1 VSSGEFLQYLSQ
13 ESAIHSEEGT
23 ATMDIAPDK
32 QNIDSLF
39 SNTVYYIDFY
49 QRDYKW
55 IEEPVKRLLDDVFYK
70 FNQEYLRCRN
80 LAPSKETITA
90 KYPWYYLNTYVTNTI
105 DGKVYVVD
113 GQQRLTTLTLILI
126 KLHHLAQQFNS
137 KTGKWLESKL
147 VGFSGMEHQFW
158 MNHERHKHVLE
169 ALKEGTDDLS
179 EIDTSSGIT
188 AVNLVKNYK
197 IIGGYLDQELIDQH
211 KLESFVF
218 YFLYRLVLINLAV
231 EQTDVPMVFE
241 VINDRGVRLR
251 PYEIIKGKLLGQID
265 KLELDQCDYN
275 GLWEH
280 QVRAINSYREDE
292 IDTFFR
298 YYLKAK
304 FSDTRKDGTR
314 FDGDYHRE
322 IFSHSMSGLL
332 HLTHNASG
340 VKAFLDNDFKYF
352 TALYLKLLAATK
364 TEQSAYPHVFLNR
377 LNEMDGQFLLI
388 LASCDFSDPEEAA
401 KIRTVAAEIDRL
413 FSLLQ
418 LQNAYDSNA
427 FAERL
432 YRISSEIRNQPVQEI
447 RAAFDRHLIEELSRQ
462 RSTTVSE
469 PFQYTF
475 FRNTGINLNTRFKR
489 YFFARIERFLAE
501 NTQMNMKHAIEDLVL
516 KTGHVNGF
524 HIEHILSHNDQNK
537 ALFDGNEELFEQE
550 RNRLGGLLLL
560 KGKDNISSNN
570 ELYENKL
577 QTYANTLY
585 WNETLRADTYKSKLD
600 MDALKKKFELDLHPI
615 GQFDQEALES
625 RQKLLFE
632 ISSLIWK

>member
-1 VSSGEFLQYLSQ
+1 
-13 ESAIHSEEGT
+13 
-23 ATMDIAPDK
+23 MDIAPDK
-32 QNIDSLF
+32 QNIDGVF

-55 IEEPVKRLLDDVFYK
+55 TEEPVKRLLDDIFYK
-70 FNQEYLRCRN
+70 FNQEYARRQD
-80 LAPSKETITA
+80 LAPSKEIITA

-113 GQQRLTTLTLILI
+113 GQQRLTTLTLVLI
-126 KLHHLAQQFNS
+126 KLYHLSRQFQS
-137 KTGKWLESKL
+137 KREKWLEGKL
-147 VGFSGMEHQFW
+147 VGYTDEGCQFW
-158 MNHERHKHVLE
+158 MNHERHRHVLE
-169 ALKEGTDDLS
+169 ALKDGVEDWNA
-179 EIDTSSGIT
+179 IDKSSGIT
-188 AVNLVKNYK
+188 ATNLVENYK
-197 IIGGYLDQELIDQH
+197 TISTYLNRELTDQH
-211 KLESFVF
+211 RLETFAL

-265 KLELDQCDYN
+265 KLELDQRDYN
-275 GLWEH
+275 GLWEY
-280 QVRAINSYREDE
+280 QVRAINGFYESRENE

-322 IFSHSMSGLL
+322 MFSLSMSSLL
-332 HLTHNASG
+332 HLTHDATG
-340 VKAFLDNDFKYF
+340 VKAFLDNNFKYF

-364 TEQSAYPHVFLNR
+364 TEQPAYPHAFLNR

-388 LASCDFSDPEEAA
+388 LSSCSLNDPEEEA
-401 KIRTVAAEIDRL
+401 KIRTVSAEIDRL

-418 LQNAYDSNA
+418 LQTAYDSNA

-432 YRISSEIRNQPVQEI
+432 YRISAEIRDKPVQDI
-447 RAAFDRHLIEELSRQ
+447 RPAFDRHLIEELCRQ
-462 RSTTVSE
+462 RSATVTE

-501 NTQMNMKHAIEDLVL
+501 NTNMGMKHEIEDLVL
-516 KTGHVNGF
+516 KTGPVNGF
-524 HIEHILSHNDQNK
+524 HIEHILSHNNQNK
-537 ALFDGNEELFEQE
+537 ALFDDNEELFEQE

-560 KGKDNISSNN
+560 RGRDNISSSN
-570 ELYENKL
+570 EVYTEKL
-577 QTYANTLY
+577 QTYASTLY
-585 WNETLRADTYKSKLD
+585 WNETLCADSYKSKLAMND
-600 MDALKKKFELDLHPI
+600 LKRNFNLDLRPYDSF
-615 GQFDQEALES
+615 GSEELES
-625 RQKLLFE
+625 RQKLLFD